1 MVFISVMLL
10 RTLKPQRWRLTLL
23 LGCVALAI
31 LNFGEIMIKDMFP
44 DGRDAENR
52 QHIAAIEH
60 RLPNDGSTIL
70 AQYPA
75 VSILHRSIGER
86 LMTTHFINFPVDSRS
101 VIEVLREN
109 NVGTMV
115 LYRTQRAADY
125 SFEVAPLWDVAK
137 QYGHIDTV
145 FTGFFFDVALDK
157 WHGYEQDSLYLVSLK
172 Q

>member
-1 MVFISVMLL
+1 
-10 RTLKPQRWRLTLL
+10 
-23 LGCVALAI
+23 
-31 LNFGEIMIKDMFP
+31 
-44 DGRDAENR
+44 
-52 QHIAAIEH
+52 
-60 RLPNDGSTIL
+60 
-70 AQYPA
+70 
-75 VSILHRSIGER
+75 
-86 LMTTHFINFPVDSRS
+86 
-101 VIEVLREN
+101 LREN

-137 QYGHIDTV
+137 KYGHIDTV